1 MTRPAIGVRRG
12 RLSID
17 PLSWPPLGF
26 YWRAVELVDGYQ
38 EKLFADVGGAVQLG
52 KEYLLDRL
60 KFVPP
65 TALAGVAG
73 R

>member
-12 RLSID
+12 RLRID
-17 PLSWPPLGF
+17 PLSRPPFGF
-26 YWRAVELVDGYQ
+26 YWRAVEPVSGYQ

-60 KFVPP
+60 GFVPP

>member
-1 MTRPAIGVRRG
+1 LNPSA
-12 RLSID
+12 D
-17 PLSWPPLGF
+17 
-26 YWRAVELVDGYQ
+26 AQ

-52 KEYLLDRL
+52 KEYLLYRL
-60 KFVPP
+60 GLVPP